1 MGFVMGMPEYNCFL
15 RDCELPARTPPYSL
29 QLTITYYHLLS
40 LTITCYHLLSLTIS
54 YCHLLYIP
62 GEIPDE
68 DSKHC
73 RTSDLDTIFISTN
86 FEDKPAKFSEQVTH
100 PTPTLVS

>member
-29 QLTITYYHLLS
+29 QLTITY
-40 LTITCYHLLSLTIS
+40 YHLLSLTIS

-100 PTPTLVS
+100 PTRTLVS